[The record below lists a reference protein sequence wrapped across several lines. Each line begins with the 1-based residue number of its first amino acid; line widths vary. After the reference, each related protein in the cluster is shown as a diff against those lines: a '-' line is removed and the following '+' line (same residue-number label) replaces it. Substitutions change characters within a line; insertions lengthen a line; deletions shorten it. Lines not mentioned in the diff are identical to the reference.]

1 MPVPR
6 LLDIFS
12 PLTVMKPC
20 TFTASGVLRPANF
33 SIAGQNSAWKY
44 TMSLPMKWTCS
55 VLPAGS
61 SRASKSRPLSAQYD
75 FSEAR

>member
-20 TFTASGVLRPANF
+20 TFSASGVLRPANF
-33 SIAGQNSAWKY
+33 SMAGQNSAWK
-44 TMSLPMKWTCS
+44 
-55 VLPAGS
+55 
-61 SRASKSRPLSAQYD
+61 
-75 FSEAR
+75 